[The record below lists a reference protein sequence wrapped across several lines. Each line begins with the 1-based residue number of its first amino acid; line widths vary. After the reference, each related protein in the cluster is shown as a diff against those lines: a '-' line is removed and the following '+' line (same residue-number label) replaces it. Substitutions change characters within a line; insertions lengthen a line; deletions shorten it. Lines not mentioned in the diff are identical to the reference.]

1 MAFIAEIGAGAARGP
16 AWTRVAILS
25 TILLGVVLRIWLFT
39 RFDSLWRDES
49 SMLLAIHHRPWA
61 ELAAPLEDDQKCPVL
76 LAVLYKALLEFLP
89 VQEAWLK
96 VPGLGVSLAALPLL
110 ASVLVRLGVSASGR
124 FAVVSMAAVSPG
136 WILFSC
142 QAKPYA
148 FDILASLLLV
158 WHGLRALERPGSIR
172 DAGLLAFISAF
183 CVSMSFA
190 ALFVAGSLWA
200 ALVLAQGRRSARSV
214 VSSIVAV
221 ALLTPL
227 AFVGSGP
234 PSPYMAQFWKD
245 AFPRA
250 EGGWWIDAAVRTLSA
265 GFLPPLV
272 LGTVGVAVVSGLSL
286 GPLALLGTGRLL
298 GESAASRTNQ
308 ARALLL
314 LLPIPLA
321 LAASALHRYPF
332 AARTLLFSSPLV
344 LLVAGLGWE
353 TVRRRAAVG
362 RIAASV
368 LFGGAV
374 LTFLAVD
381 LLSFGRPVA
390 GVGQALERARRSEN
404 PGDVIV
410 CDLFAAPT
418 LRLRQEIPTLGPL
431 PVNPIQFE
439 WILASRSEG
448 RPSPEEIV
456 TGLADDRSVHFI
468 AERAGYHRT
477 VTGRLSHPAQKLL
490 GLLEAERQEV
500 GRLEGERAVWVK
512 LERRAP

>member
-1 MAFIAEIGAGAARGP
+1 M
-16 AWTRVAILS
+16 LS
-25 TILLGVVLRIWLFT
+25 AILLGVVLRIWLFT

-110 ASVLVRLGVSASGR
+110 ASVLVRLGVSPCGR

-158 WHGLRALERPGSIR
+158 WHGLRALERPGSLR
-172 DAGLLAFISAF
+172 DAGLLAFLSAF

-214 VSSIVAV
+214 VLSIVAV

-234 PSPYMAQFWKD
+234 PTPYMAQFWKD
-245 AFPRA
+245 AFPSA
-250 EGGWWIDAAVRTLSA
+250 EVGWWIDAAVRTLSA

-272 LGTVGVAVVSGLSL
+272 LGTVGVAVVSGLPL
-286 GPLALLGTGRLL
+286 GPFALLGTGRLL
-298 GESAASRTNQ
+298 AESAASRANQ

-353 TVRRRAAVG
+353 TVRKRPPG

-381 LLSFGRPVA
+381 VLSFGRTVA
-390 GVGQALERARRSEN
+390 GVGQALERARSSEN
-404 PGDVIV
+404 PGDLIV

-418 LRLRQEIPTLGPL
+418 LRLRQEFPTLGPL
-431 PVNPIQFE
+431 PVNPIQYE

-456 TGLADDRSVHFI
+456 TGLAGARSVHFI

-477 VTGRLSHPAQKLL
+477 VTGRLSHPAQRLL

-512 LERRAP
+512 LERRVP